1 MAQPRRLLRRAIVAL
16 VLFTPAHA
24 RAQAFTPPEGV
35 GSVTLAW
42 QFVEN
47 TGHIFSDGFYLA
59 RGPSVTTSLLF
70 DIDYGVTDRFA
81 VNGSIPYIFAR
92 YTGSLP
98 VLSGLPYDE
107 CRCWNSSFQDIGV
120 AARYRFG
127 SRSWAVTPLVR
138 YSHPTH
144 NYPFQGEAVVG
155 RNLRELQVGVSSA
168 VRLPGRLSKS
178 SVSSTYIYSFVEK
191 PLSDVSI
198 NRTNGFLDFGYAVNR
213 RLFLRGSGNWQRTH
227 GGLRVGSPT
236 GNPFFPFGELEPVGS
251 SRYQQRDRV
260 QRTHWWQAGGGVSY
274 SLGSVDVFAS
284 IMKYVWGRDSH
295 NGRVYSAGVSW
306 YFDLNQ

>member
-1 MAQPRRLLRRAIVAL
+1 MAVPRGLFRAATVAL
-16 VLFTPAHA
+16 VLLTPAHA

-35 GSVTLAW
+35 GSVTVAW

-47 TGHIFSDGFYLA
+47 TGHIFTDGFYLA

-70 DIDYGVTDRFA
+70 DIDYGVTDRLA
-81 VNGSIPYIFAR
+81 VNGGIPYVFAR
-92 YTGSLP
+92 YTGALP
-98 VLSGLPYDE
+98 AMSGQPYDE
-107 CRCWNSSFQDIGV
+107 CRCWNSSFQDFSV

-127 SRSWAVTPLVR
+127 NRSWAVTPLVR
-138 YSHPTH
+138 YSHPSH
-144 NYPFQGEAVVG
+144 NYRFRGEAVVG
-155 RNLRELQVGVSSA
+155 RNLRELQVGISSA
-168 VRLPGRLSKS
+168 VRLPGLLSKA
-178 SVSSTYIYSFVEK
+178 SVAGTYIYSFVEK
-191 PLSDVSI
+191 PISDISI
-198 NRTNGFLDFGYAVNR
+198 NRANGFLDVGYAVNR
-213 RLFLRGSGNWQRTH
+213 RLYVRGSGNWQRTH

-236 GNPFFPFGELEPVGS
+236 GNPFFPPGELGPAGS
-251 SRYQQRDRV
+251 ERARQRDRL
-260 QRTHWWQAGGGVSY
+260 QRSRWWQAGGGASY

>member
-1 MAQPRRLLRRAIVAL
+1 VALARRLLRTATVAL
-16 VLFTPAHA
+16 VLITPAHA

-47 TGHIFSDGFYLA
+47 TGHIFTDGFYLA

-70 DIDYGVTDRFA
+70 DIDYGVTDRLA
-81 VNGSIPYIFAR
+81 VNGGIPYIFAR
-92 YTGSLP
+92 YTGDLP
-98 VLSGLPYDE
+98 AMSGQPHDE
-107 CRCWNSSFQDIGV
+107 CRCWNSSFQDFSV

-127 SRSWAVTPLVR
+127 NRSWAVTPLVR
-138 YSHPTH
+138 YSHPSH
-144 NYPFQGEAVVG
+144 NYGFRGEAVVG
-155 RNLRELQVGVSSA
+155 RNLRELQVGLSSA
-168 VRLPGRLSKS
+168 VRLPGLLSKG
-178 SVSSTYIYSFVEK
+178 SVAGTYIYSFVEK
-191 PLSDVSI
+191 PISDTSM

-213 RLFLRGSGNWQRTH
+213 RLYVRGSGNWQRTH

-236 GNPFFPFGELEPVGS
+236 GNPFFPPGELGAGPE
-251 SRYQQRDRV
+251 RAQQRDRL
-260 QRTHWWQAGGGVSY
+260 QRSHYWQAGGGASY
-274 SLGSVDVFAS
+274 SLGSIDVFAS

-306 YFDLNQ
+306 YFDLSQ